1 MAVIENQANCAWFLR
16 CAFPKCWRADIV
28 VGRCQLQAPVAARR
42 LQYISDL
49 AGSVGMKRKLK
60 QPGQFNIEGESVTM
74 AQIAK
79 RIKRS
84 VAHVSVRLRSLRQ
97 EYGPITWDK
106 LK

>member
-1 MAVIENQANCAWFLR
+1 
-16 CAFPKCWRADIV
+16 
-28 VGRCQLQAPVAARR
+28 
-42 LQYISDL
+42 
-49 AGSVGMKRKLK
+49 MKRKLK